1 MVARNQDT
9 INEETGIHSSETEE
23 DMKEY
28 LEQVIE
34 EVKNERRKPWKITG
48 SFTLLELKFLLR
60 KLTLFT

>member
-9 INEETGIHSSETEE
+9 INEETGNHSSETEE

-34 EVKNERRKPWKITG
+34 KVKKERRKP
-48 SFTLLELKFLLR
+48 
-60 KLTLFT
+60 

>member
-9 INEETGIHSSETEE
+9 INEETGIHSSETEK

-34 EVKNERRKPWKITG
+34 EVKKERRMP
-48 SFTLLELKFLLR
+48 
-60 KLTLFT
+60 

>member
-34 EVKNERRKPWKITG
+34 EVKNERRK
-48 SFTLLELKFLLR
+48 L
-60 KLTLFT
+60 